1 MTIAAAIFGASGYA
15 GAELL
20 RLLGGHPSI
29 KPCALF
35 AHSRAG
41 VALAED
47 SPQFDGADNGAALES
62 FEGDLK
68 GAELVFLA
76 LPHGESQKIT
86 PELAQKGV
94 KIVDLGADFRFSDAG
109 TYENWYGKPHD
120 APAFLSRFVY
130 GLPEKNAEII
140 AKSDL
145 VAAPGCYPTAA
156 ILSLMPLVQAGL
168 VDANRI
174 VVNAASGVS
183 GAGRAANAANM
194 FCEIDGSMRAYG
206 LVNHR
211 HTGEIEALLGAQV
224 LFTPSLAPMS
234 RGILSVATAPATSKA
249 AATDALECLE
259 AAYAGA
265 PFVTVSERSP
275 ATKWTLGTNRTHLT
289 ERYDARTGSILAI
302 SALDNLVKGAA
313 GQAIQCANLMFGLD
327 ETAGLEMTGVTP

>member
-29 KPCALF
+29 RPCALF

-76 LPHGESQKIT
+76 LPHGESQKIA

-130 GLPEKNAEII
+130 GLPEKTL
-140 AKSDL
+140 KSL
-145 VAAPGCYPTAA
+145 RNRTLSPRPAA
-156 ILSLMPLVQAGL
+156 IRRP
-168 VDANRI
+168 
-174 VVNAASGVS
+174 
-183 GAGRAANAANM
+183 
-194 FCEIDGSMRAYG
+194 
-206 LVNHR
+206 
-211 HTGEIEALLGAQV
+211 
-224 LFTPSLAPMS
+224 
-234 RGILSVATAPATSKA
+234 
-249 AATDALECLE
+249 
-259 AAYAGA
+259 
-265 PFVTVSERSP
+265 RSC
-275 ATKWTLGTNRTHLT
+275 RSC
-289 ERYDARTGSILAI
+289 R
-302 SALDNLVKGAA
+302 
-313 GQAIQCANLMFGLD
+313 
-327 ETAGLEMTGVTP
+327 